1 VIVVEKEESMEP
13 IDVRAPNED
22 VEVLPSG
29 NEDLVRADE
38 FRCVRCGLIVPR
50 SHMADARLPLCP
62 VCTKYVATTGAL
74 A

>member
-1 VIVVEKEESMEP
+1 MEP
-13 IDVRAPNED
+13 IDGRALHED

-50 SHMADARLPLCP
+50 SHMADTRLPLCP
-62 VCTKYVATTGAL
+62 ECTKDLATTGAL